1 MTIIPVVRQF
11 RVVKKG
17 LLGKVTK
24 VSFKCPHCQASLL
37 ASEDEIG
44 VQDKCPHCSK
54 MFKVDRRAKSA
65 FEVAEEQIVDSSPAV
80 DETLRE
86 QGLQAQREADRL
98 AEEKRVQD
106 QRQIDQA
113 KAEVLA
119 KQQQQQSQIAEREQ
133 QVADELLEQK
143 MHFRNAG
150 IRQYP
155 ALDWMVAMSGLVIT
169 LHTVLGFV
177 SLVFLLPL
185 EVAKPIKVTVAIVV
199 VVEVVFVGLLLKL
212 ICEMIKLFVNMA
224 QDTERLLRFKE
235 AEEGKEWAK

>member
-1 MTIIPVVRQF
+1 
-11 RVVKKG
+11 
-17 LLGKVTK
+17 
-24 VSFKCPHCQASLL
+24 
-37 ASEDEIG
+37 
-44 VQDKCPHCSK
+44 
-54 MFKVDRRAKSA
+54 
-65 FEVAEEQIVDSSPAV
+65 V

>member
-1 MTIIPVVRQF
+1 M
-11 RVVKKG
+11 
-17 LLGKVTK
+17 
-24 VSFKCPHCQASLL
+24 
-37 ASEDEIG
+37 
-44 VQDKCPHCSK
+44 
-54 MFKVDRRAKSA
+54 
-65 FEVAEEQIVDSSPAV
+65 
-80 DETLRE
+80 
-86 QGLQAQREADRL
+86 